1 MRAIVGAQG
10 VSAVALLRGG
20 VLAVLYLVLACWLF
34 TRIYRRA
41 VRVGLI
47 ARYSAENIS

>member
-1 MRAIVGAQG
+1 MP
-10 VSAVALLRGG
+10 SSDP
-20 VLAVLYLVLACWLF
+20 VLAVLSLVLACWLF
-34 TRIYRRA
+34 TLIHRRA

>member
-1 MRAIVGAQG
+1 MI
-10 VSAVALLRGG
+10 
-20 VLAVLYLVLACWLF
+20 VLATTLFGLSFLQYASPTSPFSLACWLF
-34 TRIYRRA
+34 TLIYRRA

>member
-1 MRAIVGAQG
+1 VI
-10 VSAVALLRGG
+10 RGG

-34 TRIYRRA
+34 TLIYRRA

-47 ARYSAENIS
+47 ERYGAENIS